1 MEGRCLGSLSNEI
14 FEWIVK
20 DLDLDSIR
28 NLRLV
33 SRDVAHKATQRT
45 FVSCFQTTSVV
56 LSRTSLEAFSQVTSG
71 TLGSSIEHLTVIGI
85 SYDLRHL
92 EHIIEC
98 RRRDTP
104 DKESKLK
111 PRPTKEVDCSPTE
124 IEDAG
129 NDIHILRERQ
139 ADYALLCHD
148 GGDVSLLR
156 DSLRKMAGISGRRLK
171 SLSLEVAVIRDAAG
185 TKLTPR
191 QARKQR
197 TRTDKSQDLEH
208 EVLEAAKATFL
219 TSVAAL
225 SGSRLVID
233 GANIFRT
240 RPASLRC
247 GLPCDALAVFERDPQ
262 KLVPFSSLRSL
273 SISVADR
280 LEGDLGRLEY
290 EEDEELEAVKIAE
303 ILDDKNSSGLSKL
316 LASCSRLEEL
326 YVSFYE
332 EQCHFYDPQEA
343 ARKKQSHKLLQA
355 RLPSLRKL
363 YMGGMEVQVA
373 DLTAFLA
380 GHSASLRSVE
390 MFLVLVYDGLFSTV
404 MTLVASDG
412 FQLDDIRL
420 TDINDEATA
429 KIYFDGEREQPYSTI
444 SGVFKR
450 RNAIHRWGPGARM
463 AITHAPCDTRHRESG
478 SHSDWRGNCADEFG
492 RWRIVSPK
500 VRNAPKPPSVVR
512 SWIDGNWVERPYIF
526 PGS

>member
-1 MEGRCLGSLSNEI
+1 MEATCLKGLSNEL
-14 FEWIVK
+14 FEWIVEN
-20 DLDLDSIR
+20 LDLESVR

-33 SRDVAHKATQRT
+33 SREISHKATQRT
-45 FVSCFQTTSVV
+45 FASFFQTTRIV
-56 LSRTSLEAFSQVTSG
+56 LSRESLEAFARVTSG
-71 TLGSSIEHLTVIGI
+71 AIGSSIEHLTIVGI
-85 SYDLRHL
+85 LYEFTPLDD
-92 EHIIEC
+92 IIKY

-104 DKESKLK
+104 DKESELE
-111 PRPTKEVDCSPTE
+111 PCETIQVDCRPTE
-124 IEDAG
+124 IAQAEKDV
-129 NDIHILRERQ
+129 DILRQRQ
-139 ADYALLCHD
+139 SDYALLCRD

-156 DSLRKMAGISGRRLK
+156 ESLRNMAGASGRVLK
-171 SLSLEVAVIRDAAG
+171 YLSLEVAVICEAAG
-185 TKLTPR
+185 TKLTPLE
-191 QARKQR
+191 AREQK
-197 TRTDKSQDLEH
+197 TMDSSALEH
-208 EVLEAAKATFL
+208 QVLQSATATFL

-225 SGSRLVID
+225 SSSSLMIES
-233 GANIFRT
+233 ANIFRT
-240 RPASLRC
+240 RPGSLRC
-247 GLPCDALAVFERDPQ
+247 GLPCDALAVFERNPQ
-262 KLVPFSSLRSL
+262 KLLPFSSLRSL

-290 EEDEELEAVKIAE
+290 EEDEELEAVKIVE
-303 ILDDKNSSGLSKL
+303 ILDDNNSSGLSKL

-332 EQCHFYDPQEA
+332 EPCHFYDPQEA
-343 ARKKQSHKLLQA
+343 ARKKQSHMLLQA

-363 YMGGMEVQVA
+363 FLGGMEIQVA

-390 MFLVLVYDGLFSTV
+390 MFLVLVYDGLWSTV
-404 MTLVASDG
+404 MSLVAGDG

-444 SGVFKR
+444 SGVFKS

-478 SHSDWRGNCADEFG
+478 SHSDWRGSCADEFG